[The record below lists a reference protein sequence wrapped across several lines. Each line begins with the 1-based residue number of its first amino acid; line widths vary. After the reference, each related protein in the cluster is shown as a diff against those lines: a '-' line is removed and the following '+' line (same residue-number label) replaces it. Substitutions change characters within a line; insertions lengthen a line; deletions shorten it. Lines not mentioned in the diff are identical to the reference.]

1 MKKKLC
7 VLLFG
12 MCLFSMS
19 ACGTKAASDTPN
31 NSIASDDEIDMIEDV
46 KTELESEPEADQ
58 NELDLEE
65 LKLMVP
71 DASEYFKQSGEVFS
85 DSYVNF
91 EGDAYCIFRVYDNWN
106 DDERNSYKQAVI
118 DAGFSNVQY
127 DMDEIFS
134 AWSEDGKFYFSF
146 SIGEDQDRNCIY
158 INASRDKDNSK

>member
-12 MCLFSMS
+12 LCLISIS
-19 ACGTKAASDTPN
+19 ACGNKTSSDNPN
-31 NSIASDDEIDMIEDV
+31 NINASNVKSDMIEDD
-46 KTELESEPEADQ
+46 KAELESGQEANQ

-91 EGDAYCIFRVYDNWN
+91 EGNAYCIFIVYDKWN
-106 DDERNSYKQAVI
+106 NDEWNSYKQAVI
-118 DAGFSNVQY
+118 DAGFSNIQY
-127 DMDEIFS
+127 DTDESFS
-134 AWSEDGKFYFSF
+134 AWTEDSRFYFSF